1 MSGSNQ
7 VERAF
12 KRVRESFDNAADDAE
27 AMSEQAKREVR
38 EAIDDLENQVDR
50 LRNRD

>member
-1 MSGSNQ
+1 MSGSSQ
-7 VERAF
+7 VDKAIQ
-12 KRVRESFDNAADDAE
+12 RVRESFDNAANEAE
-27 AMSEQAKREVR
+27 ELSEQAKREVR